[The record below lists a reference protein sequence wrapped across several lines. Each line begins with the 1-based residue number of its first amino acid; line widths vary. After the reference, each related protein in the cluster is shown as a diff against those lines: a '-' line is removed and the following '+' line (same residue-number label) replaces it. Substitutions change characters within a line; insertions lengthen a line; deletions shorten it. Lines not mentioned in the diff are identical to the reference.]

1 MGSFSLWHW
10 IIVLIV
16 VLLVFGTKRL
26 RNVGED
32 LGSAIKG
39 FKKGL
44 KDGQDEP
51 PAQLGNDARNAS
63 ESSKHSERKDA

>member
-32 LGSAIKG
+32 LGSAIRG
-39 FKKGL
+39 FKKGM
-44 KDGQDEP
+44 KDGTEEA
-51 PAQLGNDARNAS
+51 PAKLGNDAKQDS
-63 ESSKHSERKDA
+63 ESARQNEHKDA

>member
-51 PAQLGNDARNAS
+51 PAQLGDESRQSDEAR
-63 ESSKHSERKDA
+63 KQSERKDA

>member
-1 MGSFSLWHW
+1 MGSFSIWHW

-16 VLLVFGTKRL
+16 VLLIFGTKRL

-39 FKKGL
+39 FKKGMQDG
-44 KDGQDEP
+44 KDDKPADKLADES
-51 PAQLGNDARNAS
+51 GKDDADR
-63 ESSKHSERKDA
+63 R